1 MRFFLLIFLTFS
13 TFFSQ
18 LKSQDARLSQIWSFP
33 SMMNPSLVG
42 ASDDQFLAG
51 LGYSNQK
58 TKKSQVNH
66 QYAFLNGRFAKDY
79 AKTGKAFGIGASFY
93 QYGSVN
99 PINPS
104 PLNAKFFALS
114 GAYHIR
120 LSKDESHILS
130 IGSQFAFANA
140 TASEKG
146 SFYEKEINGGGFRWT
161 DMDSS
166 GLRKDIAGYM
176 DWNLGVNYKYTA
188 ENITIEAGVG
198 AYHFTHPQMA
208 VITPDKETKL
218 RGRMVFHGKMDI
230 QVAPKRALVFNNI
243 FWTEGLYWRSNW
255 LDLYTLV
262 ANWSGVEFVKTDM
275 SDNKFTMNYGL
286 YTRSFKTVMP
296 YLSAF
301 PGRGVNLRL
310 SYEIPIAS
318 QLYQSYTAKRFE
330 LSVQYTPIKRD
341 KDGKPKNDSR
351 KYIAQ
356 KERARRDSLLQMSD
370 SLQQKQLEIKR
381 VADSIT
387 AKLGNNGGKLGAMA
401 PGDRDGDGVTDLVDK
416 CPDEPGL
423 LTNEGCPIGDRDGD
437 GLSDN
442 IDACPDQ
449 PGPVENQ
456 GCPNILKGSSKKP
469 IYNPE
474 EYYSSMSPADFSL
487 KDTVQFYTFFDL
499 NSARLTQNS
508 YVLLNKIVEF
518 LRRNNEYRCV
528 IDGHADF
535 EGNEDAN
542 WKISEKRASVV
553 KSYLTSYGISGMRL
567 QSNFYGKTRMLP
579 IFDKNLM
586 WMNRRDEI
594 LLIKVK

>member
-1 MRFFLLIFLTFS
+1 MKFYIPIFLTFLS
-13 TFFSQ
+13 LSSQ
-18 LKSQDARLSQIWSFP
+18 LKGQDARLSQIWSFP

-51 LGYSNQK
+51 LGYSNQQ
-58 TKKSQVNH
+58 TKKSEVNH

-79 AKTGKAFGIGASFY
+79 DKTGKAFGIGASFY
-93 QYGSVN
+93 QYGSTN

-104 PLNAKFFALS
+104 PLTAKFFAIT

-161 DMDSS
+161 NMDSS
-166 GLRKDIAGYM
+166 GLRKDIAGYL
-176 DWNLGVNYKYTA
+176 DWNLGVNYKYTG
-188 ENITIEAGVG
+188 ENITIEAGIG
-198 AYHFTHPQMA
+198 GYHFTHPQMSI
-208 VITPDKETKL
+208 ITPDKETKL
-218 RGRMVFHGKMDI
+218 RGRMVFHGKIDI
-230 QVAPKRALVFNNI
+230 QVAPKRALVYNNI
-243 FWTEGLYWRSNW
+243 FWSEGLYWRSNW
-255 LDLYTLV
+255 IDLYTLV

-275 SDNKFTMNYGL
+275 SDNKFAMNYGL

-301 PGRGVNLRL
+301 PGRGTNLRI
-310 SYEIPIAS
+310 SYEIPIATQ

-330 LSVQYTPIKRD
+330 LSVLYTPVKRD

-351 KYIAQ
+351 KYVNQ
-356 KERARRDSLLQMSD
+356 KERARRDSLLQKSD
-370 SLQQKQLEIKR
+370 SIQQKQLENKR
-381 VADSIT
+381 VADSI
-387 AKLGNNGGKLGAMA
+387 ANLRNEGFKSGAMA
-401 PGDRDGDGVTDLVDK
+401 AGDRSGDRS
-416 CPDEPGL
+416 
-423 LTNEGCPIGDRDGD
+423 GDRDGD
-437 GLSDN
+437 GLSDY
-442 IDACPDQ
+442 IDGCPDQ

-456 GCPNILKGSSKKP
+456 GCPNVLKTSSNKP

-474 EYYSSMSPADFSL
+474 EYYSSMSTADFSL

-508 YVLLNKIVEF
+508 YVLLNKIVGF
-518 LRRNNEYRCV
+518 LKRNSDYRCV
-528 IDGHADF
+528 IEGHADF
-535 EGNEDAN
+535 EGNDEAN

-567 QSNFYGKTRMLP
+567 QSSYFGKTRMLP

-594 LLIKVK
+594 LLIKYK

>member
-1 MRFFLLIFLTFS
+1 MRRILFFISIFLIS
-13 TFFSQ
+13 VLS
-18 LKSQDARLSQIWSFP
+18 LNAQDARLSQIWSFP
-33 SMMNPSLVG
+33 TMMNPALVG
-42 ASDDQFLAG
+42 APDDQFLSG
-51 LGYSNQK
+51 LGHSNQK
-58 TKKSQVNH
+58 TKKSQVIH

-79 AKTGKAFGIGASFY
+79 DKTGKAFGLGASFY

-99 PINPS
+99 SFNPS
-104 PLNAKFFALS
+104 PIDAKFFAVS

-120 LSKDESHILS
+120 LAKDNSHILS
-130 IGSQFAFANA
+130 IGTQFAFANA
-140 TASEKG
+140 TANEKG
-146 SFYEKEINGGGFRWT
+146 TYYDKEINGGGFRWT

-166 GLRKDIAGYM
+166 RRRINAAGYM
-176 DWNLGVNYKYTA
+176 DWNLGVNYKFTGD
-188 ENITIEAGVG
+188 NIGIEAGIG
-198 AYHFTHPQMA
+198 AYHFTHPKMA
-208 VITPDKETKL
+208 LITPDKDTEL
-218 RGRMVFHGKMDI
+218 RGRMVFHGKIDI

-243 FWTEGLYWRSNW
+243 FWTEALYWRSTA

-262 ANWSGVEFVKTDM
+262 ANWSGAEFVKTDM

-296 YLSAF
+296 YLSAY
-301 PGRGVNLRL
+301 PGRGINLRV

-330 LSVQYTPIKRD
+330 LALQYTPIKRD

-351 KYIAQ
+351 KYINQ
-356 KERARRDSLLQMSD
+356 KERARRDSLLQKSD
-370 SLQQKQLEIKR
+370 SLQQKQLEINR
-381 VADSIT
+381 FTDSI
-387 AKLGNNGGKLGAMA
+387 AKLGNSGGKLGAMA

-456 GCPNILKGSSKKP
+456 GCPNILKNSS
-469 IYNPE
+469 NRTLNNSE
-474 EYYSSMSPADFSL
+474 EYYSSMSPVDFSL

-518 LRRNNEYRCV
+518 LKRNNEYRCI

-535 EGNEDAN
+535 EGNEEAN
-542 WKISEKRASVV
+542 WKISEKRALVV
-553 KSYLTSYGISGMRL
+553 KSYLTSYGISSMRIE
-567 QSNFYGKTRMLP
+567 SNYYGKTRMLP

-594 LLIKVK
+594 FLIKVK

>member
-1 MRFFLLIFLTFS
+1 MFLTSLSFI
-13 TFFSQ
+13 SQ
-18 LKSQDARLSQIWSFP
+18 LKGQDARLSQIWSFP

-79 AKTGKAFGIGASFY
+79 AKTGKAFGLGASFY

-104 PLNAKFFALS
+104 PLNAKFFAIS

-161 DMDSS
+161 NMDSS
-166 GLRKDIAGYM
+166 GLRKDIAGYL
-176 DWNLGVNYKYTA
+176 DWNLGVNYKYTG
-188 ENITIEAGVG
+188 ENITIEAGIG
-198 AYHFTHPQMA
+198 GYHFTHPQMSI
-208 VITPDKETKL
+208 ITPDKETKL
-218 RGRMVFHGKMDI
+218 RGRMVFHGKIDI
-230 QVAPKRALVFNNI
+230 QVAPKRALVYNNI
-243 FWTEGLYWRSNW
+243 FWSEGLYWRSNW
-255 LDLYTLV
+255 IDLYTLV

-275 SDNKFTMNYGL
+275 SDNKFAMNYGL

-301 PGRGVNLRL
+301 PGRGTNLRI
-310 SYEIPIAS
+310 SYEIPIATQ

-330 LSVQYTPIKRD
+330 LSILYTPVKRD

-351 KYIAQ
+351 KYVNQ
-356 KERARRDSLLQMSD
+356 KERARRDSLLQKSD
-370 SLQQKQLEIKR
+370 SIQQKQLENKR
-381 VADSIT
+381 VADSI
-387 AKLGNNGGKLGAMA
+387 ANLRNEGFKSGAMA
-401 PGDRDGDGVTDLVDK
+401 AGDRFGDRS
-416 CPDEPGL
+416 
-423 LTNEGCPIGDRDGD
+423 GDRDGD
-437 GLSDN
+437 GLSDY
-442 IDACPDQ
+442 IDGCPDQ

-456 GCPNILKGSSKKP
+456 GCPNVLKTSSNKP

-474 EYYSSMSPADFSL
+474 EYYSSMSTADFSL

-508 YVLLNKIVEF
+508 YVLLNKIVGF
-518 LRRNNEYRCV
+518 LKRNSDYRCV
-528 IDGHADF
+528 IEGHADF
-535 EGNEDAN
+535 EGNDEAN

-553 KSYLTSYGISGMRL
+553 KNYLTSYGISGMRL
-567 QSNFYGKTRMLP
+567 QSSYFGKTRMLP

-594 LLIKVK
+594 LLIKYK

>member
-1 MRFFLLIFLTFS
+1 MRFFLFIFITFLS
-13 TFFSQ
+13 SISQ
-18 LKSQDARLSQIWSFP
+18 LKAQDARLSQIWSFP
-33 SMMNPSLVG
+33 SMMNPALVA

-104 PLNAKFFALS
+104 PLTAKFFALS

-166 GLRKDIAGYM
+166 GLRKDIAGYI
-176 DWNLGVNYKYTA
+176 DWNLGVNYKYTG
-188 ENITIEAGVG
+188 ENITIEAGIG
-198 AYHFTHPQMA
+198 GYHFTHPKMA
-208 VITPDKETKL
+208 VITPDKETRL

-243 FWTEGLYWRSNW
+243 FWSEGLYWRSNW

-301 PGRGVNLRL
+301 PGRGVNLRI
-310 SYEIPIAS
+310 SYEIPIAT
-318 QLYQSYTAKRFE
+318 QLYQTYTAKRFE

-341 KDGKPKNDSR
+341 KDGKAKNDSR
-351 KYIAQ
+351 KYINQ
-356 KERARRDSLLQMSD
+356 KERARRDSLVQKSD
-370 SLQQKQLEIKR
+370 SLQQKQLEDKR
-381 VADSIT
+381 VADSISNLRNEGVKVAST
-387 AKLGNNGGKLGAMA
+387 T
-401 PGDRDGDGVTDLVDK
+401 GDRA
-416 CPDEPGL
+416 
-423 LTNEGCPIGDRDGD
+423 GDRDGD
-437 GLSDN
+437 GLSDYV
-442 IDACPDQ
+442 DGCPDQ

-456 GCPNILKGSSKKP
+456 GCPNVLKTSSKKP

-474 EYYSSMSPADFSL
+474 EYYASMSTADFSL

-518 LRRNNEYRCV
+518 LKRNNNYRCV
-528 IDGHADF
+528 IEGHADF
-535 EGNEDAN
+535 EGNDEAN

-567 QSNFYGKTRMLP
+567 QSSYFGKTRMLP

-594 LLIKVK
+594 ILIKFK